1 MRDLLLLIVVAIVA
15 VAGVWY
21 YFDTE
26 VHPPASAIAPSA
38 STLAPRPAPENKKL
52 ASPRPASKREPKSE
66 LAKIKPAPV
75 EVARISTPRLPKP
88 VRAVEPE
95 AIQVGTDAA
104 KVIELLG
111 PPDLRAATTE
121 RGSLVQ
127 TYFYTRESGDDVA
140 LIHLRRGRVEP

>member
-1 MRDLLLLIVVAIVA
+1 MRELLLLIVVAIVA

-21 YFDTE
+21 YFGTE
-26 VHPPASAIAPSA
+26 VHPPAPATVPSA
-38 STLAPRPAPENKKL
+38 SAVT
-52 ASPRPASKREPKSE
+52 
-66 LAKIKPAPV
+66 PAPV
-75 EVARISTPRLPKP
+75 KKRLAHSRAAAKRKPKNELTAINPEPVEAARPSTPPPKP
-88 VRAVEPE
+88 IRTVEPD
-95 AIQVGTDAA
+95 AIQIGTAAA